1 MNPVSDLSTRTGV
14 KISVASPSALE
25 ERIKFGISVGELL
38 RVRTLLQNSI
48 TTLGDASVVGGA
60 NVAGSVWDT
69 LGAGCCRSQSAQLES
84 AIEMKHDKS
93 SKLIR

>member
-1 MNPVSDLSTRTGV
+1 MLHHLHWKNESNLIHRS
-14 KISVASPSALE
+14 
-25 ERIKFGISVGELL
+25 GELL
-38 RVRTLLQNSI
+38 YIRTLLQNSM
-48 TTLGDASVVGGA
+48 TTLGDASTVGGA

-69 LGAGCCRSQSAQLES
+69 LGITEVGCCWSQSTQLES